1 MEATL
6 IQHLDI
12 SFVDISSYIG
22 LAATGLMT
30 INLVFGL
37 LISLQYSPTRSW
49 PHRRIPLADLH
60 KWSGYSALFLALL
73 HPAILP
79 FTSIAKF
86 TLWDILLPIS
96 APVQPI
102 VFTIGAAAVYSLIF
116 VCVTAYLRARFKYAF
131 WKQLHYVSY
140 AVIILFTIHGVLAN
154 PAIKEDLPINWL
166 DAGKIFVEVCAFICT
181 ILLFWRVTSGRTVRR
196 SALQVQMQTASKAWR
211 GFLRVDSVVE
221 IGPDVKTVRLV
232 NPNNEVLPFEFKP
245 GQFLSFRVK
254 DGDTHLVRNYSISSA
269 PFERHYCEV
278 TVKRIDGGVGSTFF
292 HTGVQSDTLLECTG
306 AHGDFIFSGDE
317 ANRIFLIG
325 GGIGVTPLIS
335 VLKHLASIQWP
346 HEVYLLF
353 AVRAPDHILFH
364 QELQTIQGVLPR
376 FKYML
381 LPTDITGTKWTGP
394 SGLINA
400 DLVRQLVPDVS
411 GCRIHLCG
419 PEPMMDATI
428 VLLKNLGVRPQQ
440 ILIELFGSSVD
451 VENDPLA
458 VDATVVFSK
467 SHKQFILPAGST
479 LLEAAEA
486 VSVPLES
493 ACRVG
498 SCGTCK
504 VKILSGN
511 TTMRRDDCLSTKE
524 IRNGIVLAC
533 QAVPRSSN
541 IVIEY

>member
-1 MEATL
+1 MEEAL
-6 IQHLDI
+6 IQQLEI

-22 LAATGLMT
+22 LAATGVMT
-30 INLVFGL
+30 INLMFGL

-49 PHRRIPLADLH
+49 PHRRMPLADLH

-79 FTSIAKF
+79 FTSIAQF
-86 TLWDILLPIS
+86 TLWDILVPIN

-116 VCVTAYLRARFKYAF
+116 VCVTAFLRARFKYVF

-140 AVIILFTIHGVLAN
+140 AVIVLFTIHGVLAN
-154 PAIKEDLPINWL
+154 PAIKEEVPIDWL

-181 ILLFWRVTSGRTVRR
+181 ILLIWRVTSGRSVRR
-196 SALQVQMQTASKAWR
+196 NALEVQKQTASKAWR
-211 GFLRVDSVVE
+211 GFLRVESVVE
-221 IGPDVKTVRLV
+221 IGPDVRTVRLV
-232 NPNNEVLPFEFKP
+232 HPNNEVLPFEFKP

-254 DGDTHLVRNYSISSA
+254 DGERHFVRNYSISSA
-269 PFERHYCEV
+269 PFERHFCEV

-292 HTGVQSDTLLECTG
+292 HTGVQSNTLLECTG
-306 AHGDFIFSGDE
+306 AHGEFTFIGDE

-335 VLKHLASIQWP
+335 VLKQLASIQWQ

-364 QELQTIQGVLPR
+364 QELQTIQHGLPR

-400 DLVRQLVPDVS
+400 DLVRELVPDVS

-428 VLLKNLGVRPQQ
+428 ALLTSLGVQRKQ
-440 ILIELFGSSVD
+440 ILIELFGSTAD
-451 VENDPLA
+451 IDDDPQA

-467 SHKQFILPAGST
+467 SNKKFLLPAGST
-479 LLEAAEA
+479 LLEAADA
-486 VSVPLES
+486 LSVPLES

-504 VKILSGN
+504 VKVLSGD
-511 TTMRRDDCLSTKE
+511 TTMRRDDCLSARE

>member
-1 MEATL
+1 MEETL
-6 IQHLDI
+6 IRQLDI

-22 LAATGLMT
+22 LAATGVMT

-37 LISLQYSPTRSW
+37 LISLQYSPTLSW

-86 TLWDILLPIS
+86 TLWDILVPIN

-116 VCVTAYLRARFKYAF
+116 VCVTAYLRACFKYAY

-140 AVIILFTIHGVLAN
+140 IVIILFTTHGVLAN
-154 PAIKEDLPINWL
+154 PAIKDNVSINWL
-166 DAGKIFVEVCAFICT
+166 DAGKIFVEVCALLCT
-181 ILLFWRVTSGRTVRR
+181 ALIVWRVTRGWAIRR
-196 SALQVQMQTASKAWR
+196 DALQIQKQTALKAWR
-211 GFLRVDSVVE
+211 GFLQVDSVVN
-221 IGPDVKTVRLV
+221 IGPDVRTIRLV
-232 NPNNEVLPFEFKP
+232 CPNNRELPFEFKP
-245 GQFLSFRVK
+245 GQYLSFRFNDK
-254 DGDTHLVRNYSISSA
+254 ENQLIRNYSISSA

-292 HTGVQSDTLLECTG
+292 HNFVLPNSLLECTG
-306 AHGDFIFSGDE
+306 AHGQFIFTGAE
-317 ANRIFLIG
+317 ENRVFLIG

-335 VLKHLASIQWP
+335 VLKQLAFVRWP

-353 AVRAPDHILFH
+353 AVRTPNHVLFH
-364 QELQTIQGVLPR
+364 QELQTIQKALPR
-376 FKYML
+376 FKYII
-381 LPTDITGTKWTGP
+381 LPTDISGTEWTGP
-394 SGLINA
+394 HGLINA
-400 DLVRQLVPDVS
+400 DLIRQLVPNVS
-411 GCRIHLCG
+411 DCRIHLCG
-419 PEPMMDATI
+419 PEPMMDAT
-428 VLLKNLGVRPQQ
+428 VALLTSLGVKLQQ
-440 ILIELFGSSVD
+440 ILTELFGSGVD
-451 VENDPLA
+451 TANDPLA
-458 VDATVVFSK
+458 VDATVFFSK
-467 SHKQFILPAGST
+467 SHKEFSLPAGST

-486 VSVPLES
+486 ISVPLES

-504 VKILSGN
+504 VRVLSGK
-511 TTMRRDDCLSTKE
+511 TAMRRDDCLSNKE

-541 IVIEY
+541 IVIEF

>member
-1 MEATL
+1 
-6 IQHLDI
+6 
-12 SFVDISSYIG
+12 
-22 LAATGLMT
+22 MT

-79 FTSIAKF
+79 FTSIVKF

-116 VCVTAYLRARFKYAF
+116 VCVTAYLRARFKYVF

-140 AVIILFTIHGVLAN
+140 VVIILFTIHGVLAN
-154 PAIKEDLPINWL
+154 PAIKEEVPINWL
-166 DAGKIFVEVCAFICT
+166 DAGKIFVEVCALICT
-181 ILLFWRVTSGRTVRR
+181 ILLIWRVTNGRAVRR
-196 SALQVQMQTASKAWR
+196 NALQVQTQTASKAWR

-221 IGPDVKTVRLV
+221 IGPDVRTVRLV
-232 NPNNEVLPFEFKP
+232 NPTNEVLPFEFKP
-245 GQFLSFRVK
+245 GQYLSFRFK
-254 DGDTHLVRNYSISSA
+254 DGENHLVRNYSISSA
-269 PFERHYCEV
+269 PLERHYCEV

-292 HTGVQSDTLLECTG
+292 HTGVQFNTLLECTG
-306 AHGDFIFSGDE
+306 AHGEFIFSGDE

-346 HEVYLLF
+346 HEIYLLF

-364 QELQTIQGVLPR
+364 QELQTIQHVLPR

-381 LPTDITGTKWTGP
+381 LPTDIAGTAWTGP

-400 DLVRQLVPDVS
+400 DLVRQFVPDVS

-419 PEPMMDATI
+419 PGPMMDATI
-428 VLLKNLGVRPQQ
+428 ALLTSLGVQRQQ
-440 ILIELFGSSVD
+440 ILIELFSSTVD
-451 VENDPLA
+451 VEGDPLA

-467 SHKQFILPAGST
+467 SNKKFILPAGST
-479 LLEAAEA
+479 LLEAADA
-486 VSVPLES
+486 LSVPLES

-504 VKILSGN
+504 VKILSGE
-511 TTMRRDDCLSTKE
+511 TTMRRNDYLSTKE
-524 IRNGIVLAC
+524 IRKGIVLAC

>member
-6 IQHLDI
+6 IQQLDI

-22 LAATGLMT
+22 LVATGVMT
-30 INLVFGL
+30 INLFFGL
-37 LISLQYSPTRSW
+37 LISFQYSPMRNW
-49 PHRRIPLADLH
+49 PNRRIPLSDLH
-60 KWSGYSALFLALL
+60 KWTGYSALFLALL

-86 TLWDILLPIS
+86 TFWDILVPIN

-102 VFTIGAAAVYSLIF
+102 VYTIGAAAVYSLIF
-116 VCVTAYLRARFKYAF
+116 VSITAYLRARFKYAF

-140 AVIILFTIHGVLAN
+140 GVIVLFTIHGVLAN
-154 PAIKEDLPINWL
+154 PAIKEEVPIDWL
-166 DAGKIFVEVCAFICT
+166 DAGKIFVEVCALVCA
-181 ILLFWRVTSGRTVRR
+181 ILLIWRVTNGRAIRR
-196 SALQVQMQTASKAWR
+196 NALQIQTQTASRAWR
-211 GFLRVDSVVE
+211 GFLRVESVVT
-221 IGPDVKTVRLV
+221 IGPDVRTVRLV
-232 NPNNEVLPFEFKP
+232 HPNNEVLPFEFKP
-245 GQFLSFRVK
+245 GQYLSFRFK
-254 DGDTHLVRNYSISSA
+254 DGENHLVRNYSISSA
-269 PFERHYCEV
+269 PLERNYCEF
-278 TVKRIDGGVGSTFF
+278 TVKRIDGGVGSTYF
-292 HTGVQSDTLLECTG
+292 HTGVQPNTLLECTG
-306 AHGDFIFSGDE
+306 AHGEFIFSGDE
-317 ANRIFLIG
+317 ANRVFLIG

-353 AVRAPDHILFH
+353 AVRAPDHIIFH
-364 QELQTIQGVLPR
+364 QELQAIQLALPR

-381 LPTDITGTKWTGP
+381 LPTDITGTQWTGS

-400 DLVRQLVPDVS
+400 DLVRQLVPEITD
-411 GCRIHLCG
+411 CRIHLCG
-419 PEPMMDATI
+419 PAPMMDATI
-428 VLLKNLGVRPQQ
+428 ALLIGLGVERNQ
-440 ILIELFGSSVD
+440 ILTELFGSGVKAID
-451 VENDPLA
+451 DPLA

-467 SHKQFILPAGST
+467 SGVEFLLPAGST

-504 VKILSGN
+504 VKVLSGSAG
-511 TTMRRDDCLSTKE
+511 MRRDDGLSNRE
-524 IRNGIVLAC
+524 IRDGIVLAC
-533 QAVPRSSN
+533 QAVPRSSK